1 MTIDTHA
8 HYIPQAMLEDLR
20 NRVGD
25 FPNVKLIE
33 EETGKFQLAFA
44 GSKPTRPVMPRL
56 RETEERHQWM
66 DEQGLDLQLPGGWV
80 DAFGNQL
87 PAEEGA
93 DWARYSNEWLLK
105 ECDKDPRLIPL
116 AVLPTQSGKHAAK
129 VMEEALDQGFK
140 GFMIGAQTRGL
151 GGNLDDP
158 DLDPFWEMA
167 HEKSAVIMVH
177 PVFDTSDKRVI
188 DYDMTN
194 AVGRINDQTTALAR
208 ILFTGHLTKYSN
220 AKIIA
225 STGGAAL
232 PYALGRLIR
241 NFNAHPGQ
249 YADPRE
255 GFAQLY
261 FDSIVFEPD
270 VLDFLV
276 ARVGVDKVMLG
287 SDWPFPIG
295 DMEPRKVV
303 AECSLSEADKTKVLE
318 SNAQDLFGL

>member
-20 NRVGD
+20 DRGSD
-25 FPNVKLIE
+25 FPNVELVE
-33 EETGKFQLAFA
+33 DDGKFQLAFA
-44 GSKPTRPVMPRL
+44 GGKPTRPVMPRL
-56 RETEERHQWM
+56 RETEERKAWM
-66 DEQGLDLQLPGGWV
+66 DEQGLDLQIPGGWV

-93 DWARYSNEWLLK
+93 AWARYSNEWLLK
-105 ECDKDPRLIPL
+105 ECEKEPRMIPL
-116 AVLPTQSGKHAAK
+116 AVLPMQSGTHAAA

-140 GFMIGAQTRGL
+140 GFMIGAQTKGL

-177 PVFDTSDKRVI
+177 PVFDTTDTRVI

-208 ILFTGHLTKYSN
+208 ILFTGHLTKYPN

-276 ARVGVDKVMLG
+276 QRVGIDKVMLG

-303 AECSLSEADKTKVLE
+303 ADCSLSQADKDKILE
-318 SNAQDLFGL
+318 GNAQALFGL

>member
-1 MTIDTHA
+1 MAIDTHA
-8 HYIPQAMLEDLR
+8 HYIPQAMIEDLR
-20 NRVGD
+20 ERSSD
-25 FPNVKLIE
+25 FPNVELIE
-33 EETGKFQLAFA
+33 DDGKFQLAFA
-44 GSKPTRPVMPRL
+44 GNKPTRPIMPRL
-56 RETEERHQWM
+56 RETEERKAWM
-66 DEQGLDLQLPGGWV
+66 DEHGLDIQLPGGWV

-87 PAEEGA
+87 PADEGA
-93 DWARYSNEWLLK
+93 AWARYTNQWLLK
-105 ECDKDPRLIPL
+105 ACADEPRLIPL
-116 AVLPTQSGKHAAK
+116 GVLPTQSGKHAAE
-129 VMEEALDQGFK
+129 VMAEALDQGFK
-140 GFMIGAQTRGL
+140 GFMIGAQTRAV

-158 DLDPFWEMA
+158 DLDPFWQMA
-167 HEKSAVIMVH
+167 HDRGAVIMVH
-177 PVFDTSDKRVI
+177 PVFDVTDKRVL
-188 DYDMTN
+188 DYDMVN
-194 AVGRINDQTTALAR
+194 AVGRINDLTTAMAR

-232 PYALGRLIR
+232 PYALGRLTR
-241 NFNAHPGQ
+241 NFKAHAGQ

-261 FDSIVFEPD
+261 FDSIVFEPE

-303 AECSLSEADKTKVLE
+303 DNSSLSQKVKDAILE
-318 SNAQDLFGL
+318 GNAISLFGL

>member
-1 MTIDTHA
+1 M
-8 HYIPQAMLEDLR
+8 
-20 NRVGD
+20 
-25 FPNVKLIE
+25 
-33 EETGKFQLAFA
+33 
-44 GSKPTRPVMPRL
+44 
-56 RETEERHQWM
+56 
-66 DEQGLDLQLPGGWV
+66 
-80 DAFGNQL
+80 
-87 PAEEGA
+87 
-93 DWARYSNEWLLK
+93 
-105 ECDKDPRLIPL
+105 IPL
-116 AVLPTQSGKHAAK
+116 AVLPMQSGTHAAA

-140 GFMIGAQTRGL
+140 GFMIGAQTKGL

-177 PVFDTSDKRVI
+177 PVFDTTDTRVI

-208 ILFTGHLTKYSN
+208 ILFTGHLTKYPN

-276 ARVGVDKVMLG
+276 QRVGIDKVMLG

-303 AECSLSEADKTKVLE
+303 ADCSLSQADKDKILE
-318 SNAQDLFGL
+318 GNAQALFGL

>member
-1 MTIDTHA
+1 MAIDTHA

-20 NRVGD
+20 DRIGD
-25 FPNVKLIE
+25 FPSVDLIE
-33 EETGKFQLAFA
+33 NDGKFQLTFA
-44 GSKPTRPVMPRL
+44 GRTPTRPVMPRL
-56 RETEERHQWM
+56 RETEERHKWM
-66 DEQGLDLQLPGGWV
+66 DEQGLDLQIPGGWV

-105 ECDKDPRLIPL
+105 ECTKNPRIIPL
-116 AVLPTQSGKHAAK
+116 AVLPTQSGELAAK

-140 GFMIGAQTRGL
+140 GFMIGAQTRAV

-158 DLDPFWEMA
+158 DLDPFWQMA
-167 HEKSAVIMVH
+167 HDKGAVIMVH
-177 PVFDTSDKRVI
+177 PVFDTTDSRVL
-188 DYDMTN
+188 DYDMVN

-261 FDSIVFEPD
+261 FDTIVFEPD
-270 VLDFLV
+270 ILEFLV
-276 ARVGVDKVMLG
+276 NRVGVEKVMLG

-303 AECSLSEADKTKVLE
+303 DNCGLSQGDKNKLLE
-318 SNAQDLFGL
+318 GNAQALFKL

>member
-8 HYIPQAMLEDLR
+8 HYIPQVMLEDLR
-20 NRVGD
+20 ERVSD
-25 FPNVKLIE
+25 FPNVELIE
-33 EETGKFQLAFA
+33 NDGKFQLAFA
-44 GSKPTRPVMPRL
+44 GGKPTRPVMPRL
-56 RETEERHQWM
+56 RETEERESWM
-66 DEQGLDLQLPGGWV
+66 DENGLDLQMPGGWV

-93 DWARYSNEWLLK
+93 AWARYSNEWLLK
-105 ECDKDPRLIPL
+105 KCAGDPRLIPL
-116 AVLPTQSGKHAAK
+116 AVLPTQSGKHAAE

-177 PVFDTSDKRVI
+177 PVFDATDPRVR
-188 DYDMTN
+188 DYDMVN
-194 AVGRINDQTTALAR
+194 AVSRINDQTTALAR

-276 ARVGVDKVMLG
+276 QRVGVEKVMLG

-303 AECSLSEADKTKVLE
+303 AECSLSQKDKDKILE
-318 SNAQDLFGL
+318 GNAQALFGL